1 MFKRK
6 YVAVSVGCILVI
18 IVSFF
23 LSFNTNLIDS
33 NMNSDLDLKNTNY
46 FEGYDTVYSVGVS
59 NQNSDTDLKNN
70 QQLAV
75 TNLSEPFNFYFRNQ
89 GKDRKMVMTVYYNY
103 EQIDF
108 KLNLEDDYTN
118 QYVFDIK
125 DGELIE
131 ETLYL
136 DSTIEMNECMNKLMI
151 SFTSGYDTHQ
161 SDLDTYP
168 TDEYGVTVIYDLFF
182 TNIFNEDNGKVCVE
196 RTEPSIPTNVFQDFV
211 SLPLIIN
218 MDYENK
224 LQNQK
229 LIAVPESV
237 LQVQSNEKINLMY
250 NISNIEFDSALIIL
264 TVGFEQ
270 TNINEKIYEVVELNQ
285 SNSVFNDSFEFVAPS
300 EPGKYE
306 VIAYLVHDPFKTMQ
320 STDLSNS
327 TVGHSQRFT
336 LEVTD

>member
-1 MFKRK
+1 
-6 YVAVSVGCILVI
+6 
-18 IVSFF
+18 
-23 LSFNTNLIDS
+23 
-33 NMNSDLDLKNTNY
+33 
-46 FEGYDTVYSVGVS
+46 
-59 NQNSDTDLKNN
+59 
-70 QQLAV
+70 
-75 TNLSEPFNFYFRNQ
+75 
-89 GKDRKMVMTVYYNY
+89 MVMTVYYNY

-168 TDEYGVTVIYDLFF
+168 TDEYGVTVIYDLCF
-182 TNIFNEDNGKVCVE
+182 TNIFNEDNSKVCVE

-229 LIAVPESV
+229 LIASPENV
-237 LQVQSNEKINLMY
+237 LQVQS
-250 NISNIEFDSALIIL
+250 
-264 TVGFEQ
+264 
-270 TNINEKIYEVVELNQ
+270 NEKIYEVVELNQ